1 MEKYDIGAVIQ
12 MAWEDDVPFE
22 AIYQQYGLS
31 ESECIALM
39 RRELKP
45 SSFKLWRKRVT
56 GRKSKHSR
64 LS

>member
-1 MEKYDIGAVIQ
+1 MEKYDIGGVIQ

-45 SSFKLWRKRVT
+45 SSFRLWRKRVT